1 MITGDAV
8 AESFAPLSSY
18 PNYTYN
24 IIRTEESLY
33 RRKVTDDDDDDDD
46 ALKSPNDDGLQ
57 DAT

>member
-24 IIRTEESLY
+24 IIRAEESLY
-33 RRKVTDDDDDDDD
+33 RRKVTDDDDG
-46 ALKSPNDDGLQ
+46 ALKSSDDDGLQ